1 MSSVTHAGEKKGRGR
16 PRKAPGCEGGST
28 VGARLDPTNDGY
40 MKSED
45 RAGGPTDPMCGFED
59 CIRAIFESDQKKR
72 HYAVN
77 CITYPLYEY
86 LSRYSHRITPMGG
99 ASDEPVSEHGTKS
112 AKDVKNEISSLA
124 ETKRNMM
131 NCEQIFTLYLREFSQ
146 MLNSSFYSQKLLKFI
161 IFFRDCLNIYG
172 WQKRAENEMKD
183 FVGKPD
189 FDDKVKDRLETYEP
203 IKQSSEFTA
212 MNNAEFAPEI
222 ANEFVTIYYDT
233 TIAGHLSR
241 NDVIDLT

>member
-1 MSSVTHAGEKKGRGR
+1 M
-16 PRKAPGCEGGST
+16 
-28 VGARLDPTNDGY
+28 DPTNDGY

-86 LSRYSHRITPMGG
+86 LSKYSHRITPMGG

-131 NCEQIFTLYLREFSQ
+131 NCEQIFTLYLREFAQ
-146 MLNSSFYSQKLLKFI
+146 MLNSTFYSQKLLKFT

-189 FDDKVKDRLETYEP
+189 FEDKVKERLDTYEP
-203 IKQSSEFTA
+203 MKQNSEFTA
-212 MNNAEFAPEI
+212 INNAEFAPEI

-233 TIAGHLSR
+233 NIAGHLSR